1 MIFSDSCYLKDTCW
15 KFQTKKDCEC
25 RNQNVFCPKLF
36 RLDYLFDQALLS
48 QKQRVK
54 IPLLLDEDGT
64 DREAF
69 NKLKEIEINIEQFVN
84 EGKNIY
90 IHSSTC
96 GNGKTAWSL
105 RLLQSYLNSIWFK
118 SDLRCRALFISVPR
132 YLQALKDSISAPS
145 EYVTHIKDN
154 VMKADIVIFD
164 EIGTKVATT
173 FELENLLNM
182 INTRI
187 DLGKS
192 NIYTSNMRDI
202 EVKEKLGERLYS
214 RVLNLSTCLEFSGA
228 DKRSLCCSGGDTK

>member
-1 MIFSDSCYLKDTCW
+1 MIFSDDCYQKDTCW
-15 KFQTKKDCEC
+15 KYQTKEDCEC
-25 RNQNVFCPKLF
+25 KTSNIFCPKLF
-36 RLDYLFDQALLS
+36 RLDYLFDAALLS
-48 QKQRVK
+48 HKQRVR

-69 NKLKEIEINIEQFVN
+69 NLLKEIELNIDSFVS
-84 EGKNIY
+84 EGKHLY
-90 IHSSTC
+90 IHSTTC

-105 RLLQSYLNSIWFK
+105 RLLQAYFSNIWYK

-132 YLQALKDSISAPS
+132 YLQALKDSINTPS
-145 EYVTHIKDN
+145 EYVNHIKSN
-154 VMKADIVIFD
+154 ILTADIVVFD
-164 EIGTKVATT
+164 EIGTKVATP

-182 INTRI
+182 INSRI

-192 NIYTSNMRDI
+192 NIYTSNMRDF

-228 DKRSLCCSGGDTK
+228 DKRSLEKMR